1 MFQQE
6 GYDFMAAAFEVHNEI
21 GFGMAEEIYQQS
33 LEIELSLR
41 KIPFVSKQELDVYY
55 KGYKL
60 TTCYKPDLRVFGGI
74 VVELKAVT
82 DLLAEHEAQLFNYMR
97 VSRMAVGY
105 LVNFGKKGGL
115 QWKRF
120 ILSDLQ
126 NKPVPEVAA
135 GRPEDRNTNQ
145 R

>member
-1 MFQQE
+1 
-6 GYDFMAAAFEVHNEI
+6 
-21 GFGMAEEIYQQS
+21 
-33 LEIELSLR
+33 
-41 KIPFVSKQELDVYY
+41 
-55 KGYKL
+55 
-60 TTCYKPDLRVFGGI
+60 
-74 VVELKAVT
+74 
-82 DLLAEHEAQLFNYMR
+82 